1 MEFEARENELDSLV
15 KVIVK
20 KITSNT
26 IILLTGDVGAGKTTL
41 IKAICRS
48 LGVTENISS
57 PTFGLVHSYQS
68 KLGEIFHS
76 DWYRIESGEE
86 LYEAGIEEGLDA
98 GIWFIE
104 WPELG
109 KEILAGR
116 DYIHIKISG
125 TDERR
130 RYIID

>member
-1 MEFEARENELDSLV
+1 MEFEARENELDLLV
-15 KVIVK
+15 NVLVD

-26 IILLTGDVGAGKTTL
+26 LVLLSGDVGAGKTTL

-76 DWYRIESGEE
+76 DWYRIESTEE
-86 LYEAGIEEGLDA
+86 LYEAGIEEGLDT

-109 KEILAGR
+109 KEVLVNR

-130 RYIID
+130 RYRMD

>member
-1 MEFEARENELDSLV
+1 MELEARENELDLLV
-15 KVIVK
+15 NVLVD

-26 IILLTGDVGAGKTTL
+26 LVLLSGDVGAGKTTL

-76 DWYRIESGEE
+76 DWYRIESTEE
-86 LYEAGIEEGLDA
+86 LYEAGIEEGLDT

-109 KEILAGR
+109 KEVLVNR

-130 RYIID
+130 RYIMD

>member
-1 MEFEARENELDSLV
+1 MEFEARENEIDSLV
-15 KVIVK
+15 KVIVD
-20 KITSNT
+20 KITSHT

>member
-1 MEFEARENELDSLV
+1 MELEARENELDLLV
-15 KVIVK
+15 NVLVD

-26 IILLTGDVGAGKTTL
+26 LVLLSGDVGAGKTTL

-76 DWYRIESGEE
+76 DWYRIESTEE
-86 LYEAGIEEGLDA
+86 LYEAGIEEGLDT

-109 KEILAGR
+109 KEVLVHR

-130 RYIID
+130 RYRMD

>member
-1 MEFEARENELDSLV
+1 MELEARENELDLLV
-15 KVIVK
+15 NVLVD

-26 IILLTGDVGAGKTTL
+26 LVLLSGDVGAGKTTL

-76 DWYRIESGEE
+76 DWYRIESTEE
-86 LYEAGIEEGLDA
+86 LYEAGIEEGLDT

-109 KEILAGR
+109 KEVLVNR

-130 RYIID
+130 LYRMD

>member
-15 KVIVK
+15 NAIKG

-26 IILLTGDVGAGKTTL
+26 IVLLSGDVGAGKTTL
-41 IKAICRS
+41 IKAICKS

-57 PTFGLVHSYQS
+57 PTFGLVHSYHS
-68 KLGEIFHS
+68 NIGKIYHS
-76 DWYRIESGEE
+76 DWYRIESAEE
-86 LYEAGIEEGLDA
+86 LYESGIEEGLDS

-109 KEILAGR
+109 KEILAVR

-130 RYIID
+130 RYIMG

>member
-1 MEFEARENELDSLV
+1 MELEARENELDLLV
-15 KVIVK
+15 NVLID

-26 IILLTGDVGAGKTTL
+26 LVLLSGDVGAGKTTL
-41 IKAICRS
+41 IQAICRS

-76 DWYRIESGEE
+76 DWYRIESTEE
-86 LYEAGIEEGLDA
+86 LYEAGIEEGLDT

-109 KEILAGR
+109 KEVLVNR
-116 DYIHIKISG
+116 DCIHIKISG

-130 RYIID
+130 RYRMD

>member
-1 MEFEARENELDSLV
+1 MIFEARENELDSLV
-15 KVIVK
+15 NALIGR
-20 KITSNT
+20 ITSNT
-26 IILLTGDVGAGKTTL
+26 IVLLSGDVGAGKTTL
-41 IKAICRS
+41 IKAICRY
-48 LGVTENISS
+48 LGVTQNISS

-68 KLGEIFHS
+68 TLGEIFHS
-76 DWYRIESGEE
+76 DWYRIESAEE

-109 KEILAGR
+109 KEVLLNR

-130 RYIID
+130 RYIMD

>member
-15 KVIVK
+15 NAMVG
-20 KITSNT
+20 KITSNS
-26 IILLTGDVGAGKTTL
+26 IVLLSGDVGAGKTTL
-41 IKAICRS
+41 IKAICQS

-57 PTFGLVHSYQS
+57 PTFGLVHSYKS
-68 KLGEIFHS
+68 DLGEIFHS
-76 DWYRIESGEE
+76 DWYRIESAEE
-86 LYEAGIEEGLDA
+86 LYEAGIEDGLDT

-116 DYIHIKISG
+116 EYIHIKISG

-130 RYIID
+130 RYILN

>member
-15 KVIVK
+15 NVLVD

-26 IILLTGDVGAGKTTL
+26 IVVLSGDVGAGKTTL

-76 DWYRIESGEE
+76 DWYRIESAEE
-86 LYEAGIEEGLDA
+86 LYETGIEEGLDA

-109 KEILAGR
+109 KEVLLNR

-130 RYIID
+130 RYIMD

>member
-1 MEFEARENELDSLV
+1 MELEARENELDLLV
-15 KVIVK
+15 NVLVD

-26 IILLTGDVGAGKTTL
+26 LVLLSGDVGAGKTTL

-76 DWYRIESGEE
+76 DWYRIESTEE
-86 LYEAGIEEGLDA
+86 LYEAGIEEGLDT

-109 KEILAGR
+109 KEVLVNR

-130 RYIID
+130 RYRMD

>member
-15 KVIVK
+15 KVIVD

-26 IILLTGDVGAGKTTL
+26 IILLSGDVGAGKTTL
-41 IKAICRS
+41 IKAICKS

-57 PTFGLVHSYQS
+57 PTFGLVHSYHS
-68 KLGEIFHS
+68 KIGEIYHS
-76 DWYRIESGEE
+76 DWYRIESVEE

-109 KEILAGR
+109 NEVLVNR
-116 DYIHIKISG
+116 DYIHILISG
-125 TDERR
+125 TDKRR
-130 RYIID
+130 RYIMD